1 MAAKIM
7 AVNDDKVFLEL
18 LELLLTEEGYEVTL
32 HSDRLTDVNLVKKI
46 DPDLVIVDQLFNVD
60 RVGWQ
65 LIQQMRLHKDTVNI
79 PIILCTTEGRTVNE
93 LQEQLNKASVYVL
106 LKPFNI
112 DELYSV
118 VQQSLFLENETLGK
132 SDLRQL
138 EASVKL
144 N

>member
-1 MAAKIM
+1 
-7 AVNDDKVFLEL
+7 
-18 LELLLTEEGYEVTL
+18 
-32 HSDRLTDVNLVKKI
+32 
-46 DPDLVIVDQLFNVD
+46 VDQLFNVD

-93 LQEQLNKASVYVL
+93 LQEQLTKANVFVL

-112 DELYSV
+112 DELYAV
-118 VQQSLFLENETLGK
+118 VQQSLFLENEALDK